1 MSSDH
6 VHKTYKLYL
15 GGGFPRSES
24 GRSLKIERPTR
35 STNRSPRILAQI
47 ARASRKDLRGA
58 VEAAQKAFGPW
69 SKAKPMH
76 RGQILYRMAE
86 MLDSRGRE
94 FEDLLVSFGLSDRRQ
109 ARLEVE
115 VSCNRLLWYAGWADK
130 LGQVLGTVNPVSG
143 PYFDFSSPEAMG
155 VVAVYPGEKPA
166 LLSLVSTLAPV
177 IVGGNCGVFLVP
189 YEAGPIA
196 ITFAEILATSDVPGG
211 VCNFLTGTRDELLT
225 HFVMHR
231 GFQAN
236 FLVSDDPREIKL
248 VEYEAADHVK
258 RGKTVPLGTPAL
270 WRSPAC
276 QGLDWISPF
285 LEIKTTWHPI
295 GL

>member
-24 GRSLKIERPTR
+24 GRSLRIERHPR
-35 STNRSPRILAQI
+35 SASRPPQILAQI
-47 ARASRKDLRGA
+47 ARASRKDLRQA
-58 VEAAQKAFGPW
+58 VEAAQGAFASWASAKA
-69 SKAKPMH
+69 ML

-86 MLDSRGRE
+86 MLGARGQE

-115 VSCNRLLWYAGWADK
+115 VSCDRLIWYAGWADK

-143 PYFDFSSPEAMG
+143 PFFDFSMPESMG
-155 VVAVYPGEKPA
+155 VVAVYPSDKPA

-177 IVGGNCGVFLVP
+177 MVGGNCAVFLIP
-189 YEAGPIA
+189 YEAGPVA
-196 ITFAEILATSDVPGG
+196 ITFAEILATSDVPSG

-236 FLVSDDPREIKL
+236 FLVSEDPREVKL
-248 VEYEAADHVK
+248 VGYEAADHVK
-258 RGKTVPLGTPAL
+258 RGKTVPKSTPAF
-270 WRSPAC
+270 WRSQAC